1 MFLVPSSALSVFP
14 SLSLKDP
21 QKFSSLLMISP
32 GPLGRDSRVPL
43 YSTFWRYPDPGC
55 QPHQEV
61 RGPEEPFEARAL
73 ASWGC
78 RGWVKARDRD
88 WVISTEEGLPL
99 CLSFHCR
106 HVVLL
111 WFKPEL
117 AMTQQQWLQVDV
129 DHLACVGWPSLPIW
143 RTVVLPLGPR
153 VVLLSFLFL
162 F

>member
-1 MFLVPSSALSVFP
+1 MFFVPSSALSVFP

-32 GPLGRDSRVPL
+32 GPWGETQWYPCIPHSGGTQTLAASHIRRSGGLRSPL
-43 YSTFWRYPDPGC
+43 K
-55 QPHQEV
+55 
-61 RGPEEPFEARAL
+61 PEPLPAG
-73 ASWGC
+73 GC

-143 RTVVLPLGPR
+143 RTVVLPSGPR